1 MALAVISSDTMH
13 TNTEKLQ
20 AYAVELGLAGN
31 KSLSLD
37 QLIDSHR
44 TLRAFRQ
51 LSEAER
57 RDQITVAR
65 EFAIKQATEE
75 VKSLGWFSVERLRGM
90 TLAEIA
96 ELIRED

>member
-1 MALAVISSDTMH
+1 MQTD
-13 TNTEKLQ
+13 NEKLQ
-20 AYAVELGLAGN
+20 AYAVEMGLAGD
-31 KSLSLD
+31 KSLSLE

-57 RDQITVAR
+57 REQITAAR

-75 VKSLGWFSVERLRGM
+75 VKNLGWFSVERLRGM
-90 TLAEIA
+90 TLAELA